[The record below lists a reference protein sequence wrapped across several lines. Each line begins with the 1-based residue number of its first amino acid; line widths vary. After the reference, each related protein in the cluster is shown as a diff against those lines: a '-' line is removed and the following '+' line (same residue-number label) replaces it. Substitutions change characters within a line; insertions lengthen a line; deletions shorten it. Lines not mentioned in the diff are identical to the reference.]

1 MRALDSRNRRVENV
15 DMSRLL
21 VVCAL
26 LATAGACKRKPND
39 GAPCGA
45 VAGRMF
51 NLATEDLGKATVE
64 PTVRRAVADQLP
76 AMRDSLTQA
85 CTDHA
90 WSAAARDCMANAV
103 DHKAFGACQQQLTD
117 DQRAK
122 LDQAARGGT
131 GGMTSSH

>member
-1 MRALDSRNRRVENV
+1 MC
-15 DMSRLL
+15 RLL

-26 LATAGACKRKPND
+26 LVGAGACKRKASD
-39 GAPCGA
+39 GAPCSA

-51 NLATEDLGKATVE
+51 NLATEELGKATVE

-85 CTDHA
+85 CADGA
-90 WSAAARDCMANAV
+90 WSAPARDCMANAV
-103 DHKAFGACQQQLTD
+103 DHQAFQACQAQLTD
-117 DQRAK
+117 DQRQ
-122 LDQAARGGT
+122 LLARGAA